1 MTRITCS
8 APGKVI
14 LAGEHAV
21 VHGYP
26 AIASAVTLRM
36 SMTLDML
43 EEPRFELHLDD
54 IVMTFRA
61 SSLNGLALESATNYP
76 LFKAV
81 LDTLQAEGK
90 GKPRSQGFTLAVK
103 SAIPVSAGLG
113 SSAATCACFVKTLAS
128 WLGLELSN
136 DKLLFWSRAAEKL
149 YHSNPSGIDTAA
161 AINGGMFLFQKG
173 QIVERIECDVLP
185 DGDLVIVDTGVQRN
199 TGKMVD
205 AVKDALCRDKACI
218 EDCFEKIATI
228 VNETWGLVKSGK
240 VTTRSL
246 GALFSRNQRELQTV
260 GVSTTRIEDIIK
272 VGVKNGAVGG
282 KLTGAGG
289 GGCVILA
296 CPTSKAARV
305 INVVKKEGLN
315 AFKAGFSREGITC
328 SEEGDRV

>member
-1 MTRITCS
+1 MTQITCS

-43 EEPRFELHLDD
+43 DEPKFELHLDD
-54 IVMTFRA
+54 IGMAFRA
-61 SSLNGLALESATNYP
+61 TSINSLALESAAKYP

-81 LDTLQAEGK
+81 LDTLQADGK

-113 SSAATCACFVKTLAS
+113 SSAATCACFLDILAAWFGLEMDKERLLAS
-128 WLGLELSN
+128 
-136 DKLLFWSRAAEKL
+136 SRAAEKL

-161 AINGGMFLFQKG
+161 SINGGMFLFQKG
-173 QIVERIECDVLP
+173 QIVERIECNALP

-205 AVKDALCRDKACI
+205 AVKEALSNDKGCI
-218 EDCFEKIATI
+218 EGCFEKIAAI
-228 VNETWGLVKSGK
+228 VDETWSLVKSGRL
-240 VTTRSL
+240 TTRDL
-246 GALFSRNQRELQTV
+246 GALFSRNQRELQTI
-260 GVSTTRIEDIIK
+260 GVSNPGIEDIIK
-272 VGVKNGAVGG
+272 AGTKNGATGG

-296 CPTSKAARV
+296 CPKIKAERV
-305 INVVKKEGLN
+305 INALKKGGFN
-315 AFKAGFSREGITC
+315 AFKADFSSEGIKC
-328 SEEGDRV
+328 SDGVDSS